1 MMNPNTHTPDE
12 LREAFYELAMADP
25 APDAETL
32 DALIRLYPQHADAL
46 TAFAIDLTVDA
57 LAHGDDAFVPEES
70 ETVNPAVAR
79 AMSAYH
85 NRMYELQQKKGAPA
99 PEQKSA
105 ASPLDRAAS
114 VAVENPF
121 IRLDRSAIRDL
132 AQSIGVNPT
141 FVSKLRDR
149 MIDIGTIPQRFLEM
163 AAEALK
169 VPLDRLAAHLSAQSV
184 VQAAGQH
191 FKADQK
197 PVLGLKQSYGE
208 AVRSSGLTEEQQ
220 RHLLSL

>member
-1 MMNPNTHTPDE
+1 MMNPTTRRPDE
-12 LREAFYELAMADP
+12 LREAFYELAMAGP

-32 DALIRLYPQHADAL
+32 DALIRIYPQHADAL
-46 TAFAIDLTVDA
+46 TAFAIELTVDA
-57 LAHGDDAFVPEES
+57 LAHGDDAMVSEES

-85 NRMYELQQKKGAPA
+85 NRLYELQQNKGAPA

-105 ASPLDRAAS
+105 TAPLGRAAS
-114 VAVENPF
+114 VAAENPF
-121 IRLDRSAIRDL
+121 IELDRSAIRSL
-132 AQSIGVNPT
+132 AHNIGANPT

-149 MIDIGTIPQRFLEM
+149 MIDIGTIPSRFLEQT
-163 AAEALK
+163 AQALK
-169 VPLDRLAAHLSAQSV
+169 IPLDRLTAHLSAQSV
-184 VQAAGQH
+184 VQVAGQH

-197 PVLGLKQSYGE
+197 PVLGLKQSYEE